1 MEITKYHAK
10 YFANELLRIK
20 EYNNDDKISN
30 ALFNAKVDLNP
41 HQVESAL
48 FAFKSPLSKGVILAD
63 EVGLGKTIEAG
74 LVMSQYWAENRRK
87 LIIVCPSSL
96 RHQWENELKEKF
108 NINSIIMEAKTF
120 NLEIKDGNINP
131 FMQKNKAIILSYNF
145 ASSKKEILREIK
157 WDLVVIDEAHKL
169 RNCYKQNNKIGGNI
183 KFAFSDSKK
192 LLLTATPL
200 QNSLLEL
207 YGLVSLIDE
216 NFFGDLNSY
225 KSRYIKEANIEELK
239 ERLTACSK
247 RNLRK
252 DVLEYIK
259 YTKRYPLTEEFNATD
274 AEMELYNEISEF
286 LTREESY
293 AIPKSQRTLTTLII
307 RKLLASS
314 TRAILQTLQ
323 TIKARLEY
331 IKENNFID
339 KSINTVEGI
348 IDDDFYFELEEDMEY
363 VNIDN
368 ESEFEVNSDKNSNKI
383 NMKLLDEEIASL
395 ENFIKRAESIK
406 VDAKSKALLKALNIG
421 FKKTKELG
429 GNRKVLIFTEN
440 KRTQDYLAE
449 FLELN
454 GYKDKLVLFNG
465 SNSSPQA
472 KEIYSQWCVKKEN
485 QNKLQGSKTANTRQ
499 ALIEYFKDKAEIMIA
514 TEAAAEGVNMQFCS
528 FVINY
533 DLPWNPQRIE
543 QRIGRCHRYGQKND
557 VVVINFVNKRNHAD
571 MRVYELLKD
580 KLNLFDGVFG
590 SSDKVLG
597 NIESGIDFEKRVL
610 NIYQKCRVPEEI
622 DSAFDELQ
630 KSMED
635 SISYKMDR
643 VQQELFENFD
653 LDVREKLKT
662 NLVKTKQQLNK
673 YENMFWNISKHILKN
688 SATFDDESY
697 VIELHKPLMD
707 GVVKG
712 KYKLLSKSHEN
723 KATDELEQMNIID
736 MNEPIGEFIMK
747 RALLNDT
754 DDALLKFDITNNK
767 DKISI
772 VNELKGKKGYI
783 TLKKLI
789 VESFEREE
797 HLIFNGITVNGDILS
812 QEQCEKMF
820 YCNAT
825 VIEKQIPSDKLE
837 RLEKDAHV
845 HIQSKMNDISQAN
858 QEYFKQEQQ
867 RLMKWEDDMLYS
879 IEEELTQVKAQIRR
893 KEREKLAATSE
904 REMLEIDE
912 QISQLIKKRRRL
924 RNEIEDMEDEVKL
937 KRRKLTNEL
946 RKKMESITTVE
957 TLFNIEWEV
966 V

>member
-74 LVMSQYWAENRRK
+74 LVMSQYWAESRRK
-87 LIIVCPSSL
+87 IIIVCPSSL
-96 RHQWENELKEKF
+96 RHQWSNELKEKF
-108 NINSIIMEAKTF
+108 NINSIIMEAKSF
-120 NLEIKDGNINP
+120 NAEIKDGNMNP
-131 FMQKNKAIILSYNF
+131 FNQKNKAIILSYNF
-145 ASSKKEILREIK
+145 ASAKKDILKEIK

-169 RNCYKQNNKIGGNI
+169 RNCYKQNNKIGNNI
-183 KFAFSDSKK
+183 KWAFSDSKK

-200 QNSLLEL
+200 QNTLLEL

-216 NFFGDLNSY
+216 NFFGDLNSF
-225 KSRYIKEANIEELK
+225 KSRYIKEANFQELK
-239 ERLTACSK
+239 DRLTACIK

-274 AEMELYNEISEF
+274 AEMELYNGISEF

-293 AIPKSQRTLTTLII
+293 AIPKSQRALTTLII

-331 IKENNFID
+331 IKENNTID
-339 KSINTVEGI
+339 ESMSAVEGI
-348 IDDDFYFELEEDMEY
+348 IDEDFYFELEEDIEDI
-363 VNIDN
+363 NIDD
-368 ESEFEVNSDKNSNKI
+368 ETVFDGISDKENTKI
-383 NMKLLDEEIASL
+383 NMQLLDEEIKSL
-395 ENFIKRAESIK
+395 DRFINKAESIK
-406 VDAKSKALLKALNIG
+406 VDAKSKALLKALDIG
-421 FKKTKELG
+421 FEKTREIG

-440 KRTQDYLAE
+440 KRTQEYLANY
-449 FLELN
+449 LEEN
-454 GYKDKLVLFNG
+454 GYEGKLVLFNG
-465 SNSSPQA
+465 SNTSTGA
-472 KEIYSQWCVKKEN
+472 KEIYSQWINKKEN
-485 QNKLQGSKTANTRQ
+485 NDKIQGSKTANMRQ
-499 ALIEYFKDKAEIMIA
+499 ALIEYFKEYAEIMIA

-571 MRVYELLKD
+571 MRVYQLLRD

-597 NIESGIDFEKRVL
+597 NIESGIDFEKRIL

-622 DSAFDELQ
+622 DTAFDELQ

-635 SISYKMDR
+635 AITNKMDQ
-643 VQQELFENFD
+643 VQQDLFENFD

-662 NLVKTKQQLNK
+662 NLAKAKQQLNK
-673 YENMFWNISKHILKN
+673 YENMFWSISKYILKN
-688 SATFDDESY
+688 SAVFDDNTY
-697 VIELHKPLMD
+697 TVELKTALMN
-707 GVVKG
+707 GVGKG
-712 KYKLLSKSHEN
+712 KYSLLTKSSKDKLPE
-723 KATDELEQMNIID
+723 ELHDTNIMD

-747 RALLNDT
+747 RSLLNDT
-754 DDALLKFDITNNK
+754 EDALLRFDITNNK

-772 VNELKGKKGYI
+772 VNELKGKRGYI
-783 TLKKLI
+783 TLKKL
-789 VESFEREE
+789 VVDSFEREE
-797 HLIFNGITVNGDILS
+797 HLIFNGITANGENLS
-812 QEQCEKMF
+812 QEQCEKLF
-820 YCNAT
+820 YCNAI
-825 VIEKQIPSDKLE
+825 VIEKKIPSNMID
-837 RLEKDAHV
+837 RLEKDV
-845 HIQSKMNDISQAN
+845 KIHIQSKMNDISQAN

-893 KEREKLAATSE
+893 KEREKIAATSE
-904 REMLEIDE
+904 KEMLEIDE
-912 QISQLIKKRRRL
+912 QISQLTRKRRRL
-924 RNEIEDMEDEVKL
+924 RNEIEDMEDEVKE
-937 KRRKLTNEL
+937 KRKKLTNEL
-946 RKKMESITTVE
+946 RKKMDSITSVE